1 MGVVSFHAV
10 PPVWDVERL
19 SSTNSTNQVVLDRA
33 RDGAAEGLVVVADVQ
48 TAGRGRLGR
57 TWTAPPGASLL
68 VTVLLRPRRPELVT
82 IASGLAAV
90 EACEAVTG
98 FRPGLKWPNDLVT
111 DRGKLAGLL
120 AERDGDAVAMGMG
133 LNVQWPDVLPDE
145 LVGVATAL
153 NHEVGRDVD
162 RDAVLDAWLAAL
174 GRRLDAID
182 DVMGEYRST
191 CDTIGREV
199 RVELADETFTGTA
212 TGVTDEGHLVVDG
225 RVVAVGDVVHL
236 RPV

>member
-1 MGVVSFHAV
+1 MA
-10 PPVWDVERL
+10 
-19 SSTNSTNQVVLDRA
+19 
-33 RDGAAEGLVVVADVQ
+33 VADVQ

-82 IASGLAAV
+82 IAAGLAAV
-90 EACEAVTG
+90 EACETVTG
-98 FRPGLKWPNDLVT
+98 FRPSLKWPNDLVT

-133 LNVQWPDVLPDE
+133 LNVQWPATLPDE

-153 NHEVGRDVD
+153 NHEVGHDVD
-162 RDAVLDAWLAAL
+162 RDAVLDAWLDAL

-182 DVMGEYRST
+182 DVLEDYRAT
-191 CDTIGREV
+191 CSTIGREV
-199 RVELADETFTGTA
+199 RVELAGETFTGTA
-212 TGVTDEGHLVVDG
+212 TGVTDDGHLVVDG
-225 RVVAVGDVVHL
+225 RVVAAGDVVHL
-236 RPV
+236 RPI

>member
-1 MGVVSFHAV
+1 M
-10 PPVWDVERL
+10 PPVWEVERL
-19 SSTNSTNQVVLDRA
+19 GSTDSTNRVVLDRA
-33 RDGAAEGLVVVADVQ
+33 RGGAPEGLVVVADVQ

-98 FRPGLKWPNDLVT
+98 FRPRLKWPNDLVT

-133 LNVQWPDVLPDE
+133 LNVQWPDELPEE

-153 NHEVGRDVD
+153 NHEVGHDVD
-162 RDAVLDAWLAAL
+162 RDAVLDAWLEAL

-182 DVMGEYRST
+182 DVMAEYRST
-191 CDTIGREV
+191 CDTVGRSV
-199 RVELADETFTGTA
+199 RVELSDETFTGTA

-225 RVVAVGDVVHL
+225 RVVAAGDVVHL

>member
-1 MGVVSFHAV
+1 M
-10 PPVWDVERL
+10 PPVWEVRRL
-19 SSTNSTNQVVLDRA
+19 AEVDSTNRLVLDLA
-33 RDGAAEGLVVVADVQ
+33 RDGAPEGVVVVADVQ

-68 VTVLLRPRRPELVT
+68 VTVLLRPRRPGLVT

-98 FRPGLKWPNDLVT
+98 LRARLKWPNDLVT

-133 LNVQWPDVLPDE
+133 LNVQWPDQLPEE

-182 DVMGEYRST
+182 DVMAEYRAT
-191 CDTIGREV
+191 CDTIGRSV
-199 RVELADETFTGTA
+199 RVELAGETFTGTA

-225 RVVAVGDVVHL
+225 RTVAAGDVVHL
-236 RPV
+236 RPA

>member
-1 MGVVSFHAV
+1 M
-10 PPVWDVERL
+10 PPVWDVRRL
-19 SSTNSTNQVVLDRA
+19 PSVDSTNRLVLELA
-33 RDGAAEGLVVVADVQ
+33 REGAPEGIVAVADVQ

-82 IASGLAAV
+82 IAAGLAAV
-90 EACEAVTG
+90 EACEEVTG
-98 FRPGLKWPNDLVT
+98 FRPRLKWPNDLVT
-111 DRGKLAGLL
+111 ERGKLAGLL

-133 LNVQWPDVLPDE
+133 LNVSWPAELPEE

-153 NHEVGRDVD
+153 NREVGHDVD
-162 RDAVLDAWLAAL
+162 REDVLQAWLVEL
-174 GRRLDAID
+174 GRRLDAVD
-182 DVMGEYRST
+182 AVMDEYRTT

-212 TGVTDEGHLVVDG
+212 TGLTDDGHLVVGG
-225 RVVAVGDVVHL
+225 RVVSAGDVVHL
-236 RPV
+236 RPA